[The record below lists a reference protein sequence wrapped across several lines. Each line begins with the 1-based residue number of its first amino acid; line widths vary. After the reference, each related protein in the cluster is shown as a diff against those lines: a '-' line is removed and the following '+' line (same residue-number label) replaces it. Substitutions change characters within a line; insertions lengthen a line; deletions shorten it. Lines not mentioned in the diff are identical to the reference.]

1 MEQPENRQLDH
12 TTKTPIIE
20 AVGITKVFKIGKQMI
35 SPVSDISIQIGY
47 GDFVIV
53 FGPSGA
59 GKSTLINIISGLEK
73 PDIGQV
79 ILKGEDL
86 YGYPA
91 EDRAKIRL
99 RRFGFVTQK
108 QYWVDN
114 ISIVENIAIP
124 LLLQGKTLAKAL
136 PKAQKASLAR
146 SLINDPWIIFA
157 DEPTE
162 HLDTKSSEEVVK
174 ILKDLNENE
183 GKTVIMITHNL
194 EYLQLSKKW
203 FFVKDGRLWDVHKH
217 KDPFGSITEAIKYIG
232 SLKKEE
238 QG

>member
-1 MEQPENRQLDH
+1 VKVGLDGLGNH
-12 TTKTPIIE
+12 KPNE
-20 AVGITKVFKIGKQMI
+20 LSVGQ
-35 SPVSDISIQIGY
+35 Q
-47 GDFVIV
+47 
-53 FGPSGA
+53 
-59 GKSTLINIISGLEK
+59 
-73 PDIGQV
+73 
-79 ILKGEDL
+79 
-86 YGYPA
+86 
-91 EDRAKIRL
+91 
-99 RRFGFVTQK
+99 
-108 QYWVDN
+108 
-114 ISIVENIAIP
+114 
-124 LLLQGKTLAKAL
+124 
-136 PKAQKASLAR
+136 QKASLAR

-162 HLDTKSSEEVVK
+162 HLDTKSSEEVVR